1 MRRVL
6 GVILACVVAALAAP
20 AQAQSGPSGSAGS
33 AASPWPTRPIRLIV
47 PTGAGTATDIMA
59 RLVANGIGAGLGQPI
74 VVENMPGASGLLAH
88 QAVARATPDGYTLL
102 FTNTSGMSV
111 NPVSFKTLPYD
122 PARDFTAV
130 AMVCSLGPQ
139 MLSVNAE
146 LPAKTVPELFAYAK
160 ANRGKLSIAFD
171 NTAGAAAFAAKL
183 LNRRAD
189 LGLVEVPYRASAQ
202 MTQDAASGVVQVLMS
217 SIAAA
222 RAMVDAG
229 KLRRL
234 AVTSAARFPAL
245 PELPAVAEFAPGV
258 VMNGWFAVVAPAG
271 TPAAV
276 VARVNREIGAYL
288 KGADIQQR
296 LYAFGLA
303 TEGAGTPE
311 STAAFIRA
319 DQEQWRGVAK
329 ELGVEAQ

>member
-1 MRRVL
+1 
-6 GVILACVVAALAAP
+6 
-20 AQAQSGPSGSAGS
+20 
-33 AASPWPTRPIRLIV
+33 V

-59 RLVANGIGAGLGQPI
+59 RLVANGIGAGLGQPV
-74 VVENMPGASGLLAH
+74 VVENMPAASGLLAH
-88 QAVARATPDGYTLL
+88 QAAARATPDGYTLL
-102 FTNTSGMSV
+102 FTATSGMSV
-111 NPVSFKTLPYD
+111 NPISFKTLAYD
-122 PARDFTAV
+122 PARDFVAV

-146 LPAKTVPELFAYAK
+146 LPVKSVPELFAYAK
-160 ANRGKLSIAFD
+160 ANRGKLSSGFD

-189 LGLVEVPYRASAQ
+189 LGLVEVPYRATAQ

-234 AVTSAARFPAL
+234 AVTSPARFPAL
-245 PELPAVAEFAPGV
+245 PDLPAVSEFAPGV
-258 VMNGWFAVVAPAG
+258 AVNGWFAVMAPAG
-271 TPAAV
+271 TPAEV
-276 VARVNREIGAYL
+276 VARVNREIGGFL
-288 KGADIQQR
+288 EGPGIQQR
-296 LYAFGLA
+296 LYAFGVA

-319 DQEQWRGVAK
+319 DQERWRMLAK
-329 ELGVEAQ
+329 ELGVQPQ

>member
-1 MRRVL
+1 MGRVL
-6 GVILACVVAALAAP
+6 GYVLACAVAVLSPDVHAQAP
-20 AQAQSGPSGSAGS
+20 AA
-33 AASPWPTRPIRLIV
+33 WPARPIRMIV

-59 RLVANGIGAGLGQPI
+59 RLVANGIGARLGQPV

-88 QAVARATPDGYTLL
+88 QAAARATPDGYTLL
-102 FTNTSGMSV
+102 FTATSGLSV
-111 NPVSFKTLPYD
+111 NPIQFKTLPYD
-122 PARDFTAV
+122 PARDFVAV

-146 LPAKTVPELFAYAK
+146 LPAKSVPQFFAYAK

-171 NTAGAAAFAAKL
+171 NTAGAAPFAAKL

-189 LGLVEVPYRASAQ
+189 LGLVEVPYRSTAQ
-202 MTQDAASGVVQVLMS
+202 MTQDAASGVVQALMS

-222 RAMVDAG
+222 RAMVEAG

-234 AVTSAARFPAL
+234 AVTSPARFPAL
-245 PELPAVAEFAPGV
+245 PDLPAVNEFAPGV
-258 VMNGWFAVVAPAG
+258 ALNGWFAVMAPTG
-271 TPAAV
+271 TPAEV
-276 VARVNREIGAYL
+276 VAQVNREIDAVL
-288 KGADIQQR
+288 KAPGIQEK
-296 LYAFGLA
+296 LYTFGVA

-319 DQEQWRGVAK
+319 DQARWRELAK
-329 ELGVEAQ
+329 EIGVEPQ

>member
-1 MRRVL
+1 MWRVL
-6 GVILACVVAALAAP
+6 CLLLACVIGVLPINARAQPAP
-20 AQAQSGPSGSAGS
+20 A
-33 AASPWPTRPIRLIV
+33 WPTRPIKLIV

-59 RLVANGIGAGLGQPI
+59 RFVANAIGDGLGQPV
-74 VVENMPGASGLLAH
+74 VVENMPAASGILAH

-102 FTNTSGMSV
+102 FTNTSGMSI
-111 NPVSFKTLPYD
+111 NRVSFKTLPYD

-139 MLSVNAE
+139 MLSVNVD
-146 LPAKTVPELFAYAK
+146 LPAASIPEFFAYAK

-189 LGLVEVPYRASAQ
+189 LGLVEVPYRSSAQ
-202 MTQDAASGVVQVLMS
+202 MTQDAAGGVVQVLMS

-234 AVTSAARFPAL
+234 GVTSGSRFPAL
-245 PELPAVAEFAPGV
+245 PDLPAVSEFAPGV
-258 VMNGWFAVVAPAG
+258 VMNGWFAVVAPAA
-271 TPAAV
+271 TPAAI
-276 VARVNREIGAYL
+276 VARLNREIGAYL
-288 KGADIQQR
+288 KGPDIQQR
-296 LYAFGLA
+296 LYTFGLA

-311 STAAFIRA
+311 STAQFIRA
-319 DQEQWRGVAK
+319 DQERWRTLAK
-329 ELGVEAQ
+329 ELDVEPQ